1 MSEGTKKNKCN
12 WPCGHSTEKKDQ
24 TNCSCCTQDSKN
36 TTNAITAAR
45 IYRYINLLSLS
56 AVYLGV
62 QVVGMMHSP
71 ASNFRFTS
79 KTLIIK
85 SSANRI

>member
-1 MSEGTKKNKCN
+1 MDIVQKKQTKRIVVAV
-12 WPCGHSTEKKDQ
+12 HRTLRTLQ
-24 TNCSCCTQDSKN
+24 MLLHT
-36 TTNAITAAR
+36 AAAR

-79 KTLIIK
+79 KTLVIK
-85 SSANRI
+85 SSPYRV